1 MEGINILHL
10 IRTMSFEGMLVD
22 DEGALNKPNQKP
34 VRSSRVREVPQ
45 KVIEGLNLRLSIQ
58 SQTSQ

>member
-1 MEGINILHL
+1 MAGINILHP

-22 DEGALNKPNQKP
+22 DDGALNKPKQKP
-34 VRSSRVREVPQ
+34 VRASRVREVAQ
-45 KVIEGLNLRLSIQ
+45 KTIEGLNLRLSIQ